1 MSVGRNTTYNL
12 LGSMIPLAVA
22 LVTVPLYIHHI
33 GTERY
38 GVLSIAFLFLGYF
51 GLFDLGLGRA
61 TTFRMSSLPESAVED
76 RATVFWT
83 ATMLNLAMG
92 LLGAL
97 VLWGFSRYFFAH
109 QFKTTP
115 DLRSEILESL
125 PILALSV
132 PVATITGVLTGTLQ
146 ARNRFLEANVI
157 STTSTVLFQIF
168 PLLVAWIWGPR
179 LEGLLAAALLARL
192 AAILVLFRSA
202 HRAAASGRPITLN
215 RSEIPMLL
223 GFGGWVFADGML
235 SPILAMVDRFAIGA
249 FLGGSALTIYTVP
262 YQLAQRI
269 TILPNALL
277 SAIFPSLPTA
287 SVEDRK
293 SIGIKSTAVLIVMLS
308 TPVLAIIF
316 LMHPLFELWL
326 GRSVGSPAATVG
338 VLILVGFWLNA
349 LAWVPFTWLQ
359 GSGRPDIVTK
369 LHLLEIP
376 PCLLILYLFITRYG
390 ISGVAMYI
398 ILRNLL
404 DLILLTFAARLTKTL
419 PYSLAL
425 GAILLA
431 GALISRSFPFGGT
444 VWWAGVLV
452 LGGAA
457 IGISW
462 FLLPKDLAVRA
473 LSSGRNLPLFG
484 NAIGTLLNRYG
495 I

>member
-12 LGSMIPLAVA
+12 LGSLIPLAVA

-61 TTFRMSSLPESAVED
+61 TTFRMASLPETSVED

-83 ATMLNLAMG
+83 ATTLNLLMG
-92 LLGAL
+92 VIGGLI
-97 VLWGFSRYFFAH
+97 LWGFSWYFFGH
-109 QFKTTP
+109 HFKTTP

-125 PILALSV
+125 PILALTV
-132 PVATITGVLTGTLQ
+132 PIATITGVLTGTLQ

-192 AAILVLFRSA
+192 AAIVILFRSA
-202 HRAAASGRPITLN
+202 HRAAARGRPITLN

-223 GFGGWVFADGML
+223 GFGGWVFVDGML

-277 SAIFPSLPTA
+277 SAIFPSLP
-287 SVEDRK
+287 SSSEEQRK
-293 SIGIKSTAVLIVMLS
+293 TVGIRSTSLLIAMLS
-308 TPVLAIIF
+308 TPVLVMIF
-316 LMHPLFELWL
+316 FMPPLFELWL
-326 GRSVGSPAATVG
+326 GHGIGSAAAEVG

-369 LHLLEIP
+369 VHLLEIP
-376 PCLLILYLFITRYG
+376 PCLLILYILLTEYG
-390 ISGVAMYI
+390 ISGVALYI
-398 ILRNLL
+398 ILRNAI
-404 DLILLTFAARLTKTL
+404 DIILLTLAARLAKTL
-419 PYSLAL
+419 PYILAL
-425 GAILLA
+425 GMILL
-431 GALISRSFPFGGT
+431 GSALISRNFPFGSAA
-444 VWWAGVLV
+444 WWAGLLV
-452 LGGAA
+452 LGSVSLGL
-457 IGISW
+457 SW
-462 FLLPKDLAVRA
+462 LILPKDIGLRLLSAGRQLAIR
-473 LSSGRNLPLFG
+473 
-484 NAIGTLLNRYG
+484 
-495 I
+495 